1 MVKHKEVDEFFRRLR
16 PPAHANTVLPA
27 NASPLPAERK
37 SYASLE
43 CRQLLSAFNKIE
55 DPRLRQ
61 ELLVLIEIVA
71 KMPGFLPSRGD
82 RWLEGRLAKVH

>member
-27 NASPLPAERK
+27 NASLPAERK
-37 SYASLE
+37 SHASLE

-82 RWLEGRLAKVH
+82 CWLKGSLAKVH

>member
-1 MVKHKEVDEFFRRLR
+1 MVKHKEVDEFFRRLS
-16 PPAHANTVLPA
+16 PPAAANAVLPA
-27 NASPLPAERK
+27 NASVPAERK
-37 SYASLE
+37 SHASPE

-71 KMPGFLPSRGD
+71 KMPGFLRSRGG
-82 RWLEGRLAKVH
+82 RWLESGLAQMH